1 MTPAARDRGSGP
13 GVPGESVPDDRP
25 AHAALGSHRGAFGP
39 AEWGLVALVATIWG
53 SSFLFIAIG
62 IEGLRPGLVVFLR
75 ILLGALTLAVLP
87 KARAP
92 VPRVA
97 WPRIVA
103 LGVVW
108 MAVPFLLFPIAE
120 QWVASSVAG
129 MINGAMP
136 VAAAVVVAVTTR
148 HRPGRPQVVGIAV
161 GFAGIV
167 CISLPELVGANASP
181 LGVALIVVA
190 VVCYAIGATIAA
202 PLQQQYGTLPVV
214 LRGQLVALAVSVPG
228 AIWAVGGSTFTAA
241 SLLAM
246 VPLGVLGSGV
256 AFVAMVSL
264 VGRVGADRGSIGIYF
279 VPVVALA
286 LGVTVLGE
294 PLHAISVAGCV
305 LVIAG
310 AWLASRG
317 RSR

>member
-1 MTPAARDRGSGP
+1 MTEEPRTRRHS
-13 GVPGESVPDDRP
+13 
-25 AHAALGSHRGAFGP
+25 ALGSHRGAFGP
-39 AEWGLVALVATIWG
+39 SEWGLVALVAAIWG

-62 IEGLRPGLVVFLR
+62 IEGLRPGVVVFLR
-75 ILLGALTLAVLP
+75 ILLGALTLVVLP

-92 VPRVA
+92 LPRSA
-97 WPRIVA
+97 WPRIAA
-103 LGVVW
+103 LGVIW
-108 MAVPFLLFPIAE
+108 MAIPFLLFPIAE

-136 VAAAVVVAVTTR
+136 VAAAVVVAIATH
-148 HRPGRPQVVGIAV
+148 HRPGRIQSAGIAV

-167 CISLPELVGANASP
+167 LISLPELYGADASP
-181 LGVALIVVA
+181 LGVVLVVVA
-190 VVCYAIGATIAA
+190 VVCYAIGATIAS
-202 PLQQQYGTLPVV
+202 PLQQEYGTLPVV

-228 AIWAVGGSTFTAA
+228 AIWAAGGSTFTAA

-279 VPVVALA
+279 VPVFAL
-286 LGVTVLGE
+286 VLGAAVRGE
-294 PLHAISVAGCV
+294 PVHAISVVGCG

-310 AWLASRG
+310 AWLASRP

>member
-1 MTPAARDRGSGP
+1 MTEQRHG
-13 GVPGESVPDDRP
+13 
-25 AHAALGSHRGAFGP
+25 ALGTHRGAFGP
-39 AEWGLVALVATIWG
+39 SEWGLVALVATIWG

-75 ILLGALTLAVLP
+75 LLFGALTLAVLP
-87 KARAP
+87 GARVP
-92 VPRVA
+92 VPRAA
-97 WPRIVA
+97 WPRLVA

-129 MINGAMP
+129 MVNGSMP
-136 VAAAVVVAVTTR
+136 VFAVVVVAIAAR
-148 HRPGRPQVVGIAV
+148 HPPGRVQAIGVAL

-167 CISLPELVGANASP
+167 CISLPEVVGADAST
-181 LGVALIVVA
+181 LGVGLVVLA
-190 VVCYAIGATIAA
+190 VVLYAIGATIAA
-202 PLQQQYGTLPVV
+202 PLQQEYGTLPVV
-214 LRGQLVALAVSVPG
+214 LRSQLVALAVSVPG
-228 AIWAVGGSTFTAA
+228 AVWAAGDSTFTAA

-256 AFVAMVSL
+256 AFIAMVSL

-279 VPVVALA
+279 VPVFALV
-286 LGVTVLGE
+286 LGVVFRDETVS
-294 PLHAISVAGCV
+294 PIMVVGCA

-310 AWLASRG
+310 AWLASR
-317 RSR
+317 SR

>member
-75 ILLGALTLAVLP
+75 ILLGALTLVVLP

-92 VPRVA
+92 VPRDA
-97 WPRIVA
+97 WPRIAVF
-103 LGVVW
+103 GVVW

-120 QWVASSVAG
+120 QWVPSSVAG
-129 MINGAMP
+129 MVNGAMP
-136 VAAAVVVAVTTR
+136 VAAAVVVAIMTR
-148 HRPGRPQVVGIAV
+148 HRPGRVQAVGIAT

-167 CISLPELVGANASP
+167 CISLPEVAGAGASP
-181 LGVALIVVA
+181 LGVALVVVA
-190 VVCYAIGATIAA
+190 VICYAVGATIAA
-202 PLQQQYGTLPVV
+202 PLQQEFGTLPVV

-228 AIWAVGGSTFTAA
+228 ALLAWDGSTFTPA

-279 VPVVALA
+279 VPVFALA
-286 LGVTVLGE
+286 LGVSVRGE
-294 PLHAISVAGCV
+294 PVHAISVVGCA

-310 AWLASRG
+310 AWLTSRG
-317 RSR
+317 RSG

>member
-1 MTPAARDRGSGP
+1 MTAP
-13 GVPGESVPDDRP
+13 PGEGNHGPEPGSATGRVRP
-25 AHAALGSHRGAFGP
+25 HGALGSHRGAFG
-39 AEWGLVALVATIWG
+39 ASEWGLVALVAAIWG
-53 SSFLFIAIG
+53 SSFLFIAIA

-75 ILLGALTLAVLP
+75 IALGALTLAVLP
-87 KARAP
+87 GARVAVP
-92 VPRVA
+92 RSAWPRVA
-97 WPRIVA
+97 A
-103 LGVVW
+103 LGVIW

-136 VAAAVVVAVTTR
+136 VAAAVVVAVIAR
-148 HRPGRPQVVGIAV
+148 HRPARSQAIGIAV

-167 CISLPELVGANASP
+167 CISLPELVGADASP

-190 VVCYAIGATIAA
+190 VICYAVGATIAA
-202 PLQQQYGTLPVV
+202 PLQQEFGTLPVV
-214 LRGQLVALAVSVPG
+214 LRGQLVALVVSLPG
-228 AIWAVGGSTFTAA
+228 AIWAVGGSTFTPA

-279 VPVVALA
+279 VPVVALT
-286 LGVTVLGE
+286 LGVVVHGE
-294 PLHAISVAGCV
+294 PVHAISVVGCG

-310 AWLASRG
+310 AWLASR
-317 RSR
+317 SRAP

>member
-1 MTPAARDRGSGP
+1 MTAPSGGGEKRGEGRARETDRAPHG
-13 GVPGESVPDDRP
+13 
-25 AHAALGSHRGAFGP
+25 ALGTHHGAFGP
-39 AEWGLVALVATIWG
+39 TEWGLVALVASIWG

-62 IEGLRPGLVVFLR
+62 IEGLRPGLVAFLR

-92 VPRVA
+92 VPRAA
-97 WPRIVA
+97 WREIAV

-108 MAVPFLLFPIAE
+108 MAVPFVLFPIAE
-120 QWVASSVAG
+120 QWVATSVAG

-136 VAAAVVVAVTTR
+136 VVAAVVVAITTR
-148 HRPGRPQVVGIAV
+148 RAPGRTQAIGIGV

-167 CISLPELVGANASP
+167 CISLPEVVGADASP
-181 LGVALIVVA
+181 LGVALIIVA
-190 VVCYAIGATIAA
+190 VVCYAIGATVAA
-202 PLQQQYGTLPVV
+202 PLQQRYGTLPVV

-228 AIWAVGGSTFTAA
+228 AIWSVGDSTFTAA
-241 SLLAM
+241 SLVAM

-286 LGVTVLGE
+286 LGVFVNGE
-294 PLHAISVAGCV
+294 TAVPIAVAGCG

-310 AWLASRG
+310 AWLASR
-317 RSR
+317 SRAPA

>member
-1 MTPAARDRGSGP
+1 MTEEPRTRRHS
-13 GVPGESVPDDRP
+13 
-25 AHAALGSHRGAFGP
+25 ALGSHRGAFGP
-39 AEWGLVALVATIWG
+39 SEWGLVALVAAIWG

-62 IEGLRPGLVVFLR
+62 IESLRPGLVVFLR
-75 ILLGALTLAVLP
+75 ILLGALTLVVLP
-87 KARAP
+87 KAR
-92 VPRVA
+92 VPLPRSA
-97 WPRIVA
+97 WPRIAA
-103 LGVVW
+103 LGVIW

-136 VAAAVVVAVTTR
+136 VAAAVVVAIATH
-148 HRPGRPQVVGIAV
+148 HRPGRVQSAGIAV

-167 CISLPELVGANASP
+167 LISLPELYGADASP
-181 LGVALIVVA
+181 LGVVLVIVA
-190 VVCYAIGATIAA
+190 VVCYAIGATIAS
-202 PLQQQYGTLPVV
+202 PLQQEYGTLPVV

-228 AIWAVGGSTFTAA
+228 AIWAAGGSTFTAA

-279 VPVVALA
+279 VPVFAL
-286 LGVTVLGE
+286 VLGAVVRGE
-294 PLHAISVAGCV
+294 PVHVISVVGCG

-310 AWLASRG
+310 AWLASRP
-317 RSR
+317 RSA